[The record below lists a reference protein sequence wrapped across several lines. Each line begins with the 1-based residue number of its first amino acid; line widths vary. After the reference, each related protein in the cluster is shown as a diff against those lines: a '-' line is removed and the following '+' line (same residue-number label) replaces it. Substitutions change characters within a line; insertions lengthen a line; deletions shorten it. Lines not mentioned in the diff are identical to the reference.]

1 MSKALR
7 TMKKIKK
14 AILRGRIVY
23 DEYESGYVRIR
34 FVSKRLQRTLFE
46 VTVDNPGV
54 KPERE
59 GLAIINCDYGCRFG
73 TGDLCDYL
81 RKVENLTNTG
91 HAFEMESRNSPPIKL
106 PYWILNVP
114 AYKWK

>member
-1 MSKALR
+1 MSRALR
-7 TMKKIKK
+7 TMKKIEK
-14 AILRGRIVY
+14 AILRGHIVY

-34 FVSKRLQRTLFE
+34 FVSNRLQRTMFD

-54 KPERE
+54 KPDRE

-81 RKVENLTNTG
+81 RNRENLTNTG

-114 AYKWK
+114 AYKRK